1 MTMANFFST
10 YPGMYATQS
19 FLHALIAVIMV
30 DMAIQAWKIDNPS
43 VRQRFRFA
51 VILYAIV
58 SFPLYQLINPERS
71 SVFFRLEALFD
82 SSQWLGMDL
91 FGMVPLRL
99 PFLVL
104 LSITTLVFLFQE
116 LIPILQ
122 HTFESNQDVPGEGGP
137 DDEALVA
144 RALAS
149 LPGPKPEVV
158 ILNDDELVLFSSS
171 GKKASIFIST
181 GLLRSLSLEQ
191 VQAAL
196 AHEAAHVAR
205 NRRPVLIVVFI
216 LRVIMFF
223 NPVVLV
229 EFRRAVRNEEKI
241 CDDIAVSLTQNPHA
255 LAETLKKFY
264 SRHDDPQAAA
274 QDRPAPAKVP
284 LEDYSHNLQL
294 EGRIMRLEQ
303 GMTQKPDD
311 TWFPFILVLLIIAG
325 VNYFVV

>member
-1 MTMANFFST
+1 
-10 YPGMYATQS
+10 MYVTQS
-19 FLHALIAVIMV
+19 FLHALIAVIVV
-30 DMAIQAWKIDNPS
+30 DMAIEAWKIDNPS

-51 VILYAIV
+51 VILFAIV

-71 SVFFRLEALFD
+71 SVFFRTGALFD
-82 SSQWLGMDL
+82 SNQWLSMEL
-91 FGMVPLRL
+91 FGVVPLRW
-99 PFLVL
+99 PFLAL

-116 LIPILQ
+116 LVPIVK
-122 HTFESNQDVPGEGGP
+122 HTLESNQDVPGEGGP
-137 DDEALVA
+137 DDEALVN
-144 RALAS
+144 RALAA
-149 LPGPKPEVV
+149 LPGPRPHVV
-158 ILNDDELVLFSSS
+158 ILDDDELVLFASS
-171 GKKASIFIST
+171 GRKASIFIST

-191 VQAAL
+191 VAAAL
-196 AHEAAHVAR
+196 AHEGAHIAR

-241 CDDIAVSLTQNPHA
+241 CDDIAVSLTQNPSA

-264 SRHDDPQAAA
+264 ARHDDVQP
-274 QDRPAPAKVP
+274 DSDDKPAPSKVP

-294 EGRIMRLEQ
+294 ESRITRLEQ
-303 GMTQKPDD
+303 GLTNKPDD
-311 TWFPFILVLLIIAG
+311 AWFPFVLVFLIIAG